1 MGRVWYLEALACL
14 KMGEK
19 ERVYESVKKVC
30 LMGKKHDWFWYERYH
45 PLHVWD
51 VYPAGPK
58 GYCEYA
64 AILARIVLGNPEL
77 FSNNA

>member
-1 MGRVWYLEALACL
+1 
-14 KMGEK
+14 
-19 ERVYESVKKVC
+19 
-30 LMGKKHDWFWYERYH
+30 
-45 PLHVWD
+45 LHVWD

-77 FSNNA
+77 FSNNV